1 MSLCASKTGASCSA
15 TTPHVSALLDRL
27 LHHAHVLK
35 CGPKSYRTRAG
46 REESAHPRNRAD
58 HRAGGALQAPRPRSA
73 VTALALAPCVRRW
86 SLVSQR
92 FAAGAAAPV
101 KPGGRSWPRTA
112 GVRRER
118 REGWRGYAPE
128 STIERT
134 LASSTSTATQLS
146 SANPNW
152 PVLK

>member
-112 GVRRER
+112 GVRRAHSCFINVDCYTTVV
-118 REGWRGYAPE
+118 REPQLAGFEVTPTGWF
-128 STIERT
+128 
-134 LASSTSTATQLS
+134 
-146 SANPNW
+146 
-152 PVLK
+152 

>member
-112 GVRRER
+112 GER
-118 REGWRGYAPE
+118 AKGMERVLLRSPIRALLFRLAEPLHNGRLRP
-128 STIERT
+128 STGRF
-134 LASSTSTATQLS
+134 
-146 SANPNW
+146 
-152 PVLK
+152 